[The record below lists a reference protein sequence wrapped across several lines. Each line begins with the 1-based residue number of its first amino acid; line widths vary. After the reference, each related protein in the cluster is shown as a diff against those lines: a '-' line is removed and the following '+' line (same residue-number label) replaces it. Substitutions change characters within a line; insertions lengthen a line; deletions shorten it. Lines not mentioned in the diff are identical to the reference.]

1 MWLPGEVI
9 EEAVVVVARIGS
21 HDEHDW
27 RIGNYDLSGKC
38 RLFQGSI
45 LMLEGVDVGCSSH

>member
-1 MWLPGEVI
+1 MWQPGEVI
-9 EEAVVVVARIGS
+9 EEAVVVVARSGS

-27 RIGNYDLSGKC
+27 RIGDYDLSGKC